1 MLKTRKDFMHMFPD
15 QPTPQ
20 EGQAPSDN
28 TTSGGTPQP
37 GFPSQ
42 KWQAWSSQTHGTP
55 YGSPFAPVPPPRRGL
70 RGWQI
75 AVISVGG
82 TVIVSCL
89 LLLIISAAVAH
100 STTLTPQVDT
110 ASIIATATAM
120 PQPEI
125 ATPTPYYMFPTAAPE
140 TQRPTPTAAPTW
152 LTTQTFNGYQ
162 TEKSATFTTANQWRI
177 VWSCNPDANYFGQY
191 NVIANIYSVYPDGER
206 SFDDIGVNEI
216 CTSSNMSGTSDSYFD
231 PGTYLL
237 DITTDGPFTFKIQEY
252 QDGGSI

>member
-1 MLKTRKDFMHMFPD
+1 MFPD

-20 EGQAPSDN
+20 EGQPPSENAPL
-28 TTSGGTPQP
+28 GGMSQP
-37 GFPSQ
+37 EYTSQ
-42 KWQAWSSQTHGTP
+42 KWQAWSAPTLGIP

-70 RGWQI
+70 SGWQI
-75 AVISVGG
+75 ALISVGG
-82 TVIVSCL
+82 TLIGSCV
-89 LLLIISAAVAH
+89 LLLIIGAAISH
-100 STTLTPQVDT
+100 STTLTSQANT
-110 ASIIATATAM
+110 ASIIATATPTA
-120 PQPEI
+120 QPAI
-125 ATPTPYYMFPTAAPE
+125 ATATPYHMFPTAVPE
-140 TQRPTPTAAPTW
+140 TQRPTATASPTW

-162 TEKSATFTTANQWRI
+162 TEKSATFTTTNQWRI